1 MGKTQYYT
9 ATTLDGYIAD
19 ADNSLDW
26 LFVVDRETDAFPE
39 FFAQVGAFAMGATT
53 YQWVLDH
60 EKLLEAPEKWQAWYQ
75 DVPCWVFTHR
85 TFPPIPGANLTFV
98 NGDVRPV
105 HAAMAQAAQDKNIW
119 LVGGGELVGRFAD
132 ADLLD
137 EIIVG
142 VAPVTVGSGA
152 PLLPRVLTSA
162 RLTLGEVRRNGQF
175 AELTYSVG
183 PQAGS
188 RPR

>member
-26 LFVVDRETDAFPE
+26 LFVVHREIDGFPG
-39 FFAQVGAFAMGATT
+39 FFGQIGAFAMGATT
-53 YQWVLDH
+53 YQWVLEH
-60 EKLLEAPEKWQAWYQ
+60 EKLLERPEKWHAWYR

-85 TFPPIPGANLTFV
+85 TFPRVAGANITFV
-98 NGDVRPV
+98 DGDVRPV
-105 HAAMAQAAQDKNIW
+105 HAAMVQAAQEKNIW
-119 LVGGGELVGRFAD
+119 LVGGGELVASFAD
-132 ADLLD
+132 HDLLD

-142 VAPVTVGSGA
+142 VAPVTLGAGA

-162 RLTLGEVRRNGQF
+162 RLTLRDVKRNGQF

-183 PQAGS
+183 AHEGS